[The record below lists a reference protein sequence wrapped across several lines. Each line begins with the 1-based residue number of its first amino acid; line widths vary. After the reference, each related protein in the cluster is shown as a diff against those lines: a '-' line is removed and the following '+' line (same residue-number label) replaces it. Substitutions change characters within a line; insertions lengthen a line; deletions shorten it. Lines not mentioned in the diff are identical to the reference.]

1 MQEAVFF
8 SILRATLGQPLGV
21 AVETE
26 IFNLTPGDFKRL
38 FQMAQKQSLLGLV
51 YDGVKK
57 KGITLPR
64 ELALSWSMRVEAIRG
79 YNEQMNSLAAR
90 LTNLFGNL
98 GCKSAILKGQANA
111 RLYPNPGARQ
121 PGDIDIWVSGGKRAV
136 IGLLREHG
144 LMDGASVSDI
154 HAHLAKERFGLD
166 VEVHFVPC
174 GCNYNPFADRCM
186 QKFLREEIEKAE
198 LVPEG
203 FYAPSVRFALVMQ
216 LSHIRRHFFGLGIGL
231 RQLVDYFILIQNSTD
246 EDRETVRQM
255 LLPMGLHHIA
265 GAVMHVL
272 GQVFGL
278 DESKMLCKPDSKRGE
293 ILLREILADG
303 NFGAHA
309 SRKKGSVYIWWVK
322 NRLRLFWLLG
332 FDFNETLWL
341 LLRYWGGFIFQ
352 IPTRLAILR
361 KMLKH
366 RRKK

>member
-1 MQEAVFF
+1 MFF
-8 SILRATLGQPLGV
+8 SILRAALGQPLGV
-21 AVETE
+21 AGETG
-26 IFNLTPGDFKRL
+26 IFNLSPSDFKCI

-57 KGITLPR
+57 MGITLPR

-111 RLYPNPGARQ
+111 RLYPNPSARQ
-121 PGDIDIWVSGGKRAV
+121 SGDIDIWVSGGKRAV

-174 GCNYNPFADRCM
+174 GCNYNPFADRRM
-186 QKFLREEIEKAE
+186 QKFLQQEIEKAE

-203 FYAPSVRFALVMQ
+203 FYAPSVRFAMIMQ

-231 RQLVDYFILIQNSTD
+231 RQLVDYFILIQNST
-246 EDRETVRQM
+246 EQDRETVRQM
-255 LLPMGLHHIA
+255 LAPAGLSHIA
-265 GAVMHVL
+265 GAVMYVL
-272 GQVFGL
+272 GEVLGL
-278 DESKMLCKPDSKRGE
+278 EESQMLCPPDTGRGKV
-293 ILLREILADG
+293 LLREILEDG
-303 NFGAHA
+303 NFGVHA
-309 SRKKGSVYIWWVK
+309 KRKKGSVFMWWLK
-322 NRLRLFWLLG
+322 NRLRLLRLLN
-332 FDFNETLWL
+332 FDFSEALWL

-352 IPTRLAILR
+352 IPTRLAVLR